1 MYLTQT
7 MITLIATV
15 GSFLVGAF
23 GIGRLISKDKQKNI
37 STETTMNM
45 KLDFISNNVSSI
57 QLDMKDI
64 KNDIKNQDTKINTVE
79 KDVVRIEE
87 IAKSAH
93 KRIDELEEK

>member
-1 MYLTQT
+1 

-15 GSFLVGAF
+15 GSLVGAF
-23 GIGRLISKDKQKNI
+23 GIGKAISKDKQKNI
-37 STETTMNM
+37 SSETALTM

-64 KNDIKNQDTKINTVE
+64 KNDIKNQDSRINANE
-79 KDVVRIEE
+79 KDIVRVEE
-87 IAKSAH
+87 MAKSAH